1 MVPDPLYGGRV
12 AKERKKSDKREPER
26 AKARKAPKRAPGTGL
41 SGRDASDGPGGF
53 GPDDRPA
60 VTVTV
65 DVVLLALEEGEL
77 SVLLV
82 ERGRDPHRS
91 RWALPGTVVDP
102 DEELVTAAARA
113 VAGRTGMVVAPERLA
128 QLATFADPDR
138 DPRTRVVSVGFVAVT
153 ERATPPAGGVVAS
166 GRWWAV
172 AEVVATK
179 GPTLAFD
186 HSAILAA
193 GLAFVDTGLESSD
206 LAIALLEE
214 PFTLGDLRR
223 AYEAVWGVPLE
234 PANFRRK
241 VLATPGFVDATGQLR
256 IVTTGRPAELYR
268 RGSGGRLHPPL
279 LRPR

>member
-1 MVPDPLYGGRV
+1 M
-12 AKERKKSDKREPER
+12 AKERKKSDKRAPER
-26 AKARKAPKRAPGTGL
+26 AKERKPQKRGPDTPKAR
-41 SGRDASDGPGGF
+41 RDAPDGPGGF

-65 DVVLLALEEGEL
+65 DVVVFAMDDGAL

-82 ERGRDPHRS
+82 ERRREPHRKA
-91 RWALPGTVVDP
+91 WALPGTVVDP
-102 DEELVTAAARA
+102 DEGLVTAAARA
-113 VAGRTGMVVAPERLA
+113 VVARTGVGVAPERLT

-138 DPRTRVVSVGFVAVT
+138 DPRTRVVTVGFVAVT
-153 ERATPPAGGVVAS
+153 DWATPPPGGKGAS
-166 GRWWAV
+166 GRWWPV
-172 AEVVATK
+172 ADVVAKK

-186 HSAILAA
+186 HGAILSAA
-193 GLAFVDTGLESSD
+193 LTSVDTGLETSD
-206 LAIALLEE
+206 LGIGLLEE

-241 VLATPGFVDATGQLR
+241 VLATPGFVAATGQVR
-256 IVTTGRPAELYR
+256 MVSTGRPAELYR

>member
-1 MVPDPLYGGRV
+1 M
-12 AKERKKSDKREPER
+12 AKERKKSDKRAPER
-26 AKARKAPKRAPGTGL
+26 TKERKAAKRPPGTRK

-65 DVVLLALEEGEL
+65 DVVLLAMDEGEL

-82 ERGRDPHRS
+82 ERRRDPHRNA
-91 RWALPGTVVDP
+91 WALPGTVVDP
-102 DEELVTAAARA
+102 DEELVAAAARA
-113 VAGRTGMVVAPERLA
+113 VAGRTGVVVAPERLA
-128 QLATFADPDR
+128 QLGTFADPDR
-138 DPRTRVVSVGFVAVT
+138 DPRTRVMTVGFVAVI
-153 ERATPPAGGVVAS
+153 ERATPPAGGKVAS
-166 GRWWAV
+166 GRWWRV
-172 AEVVATK
+172 AEVVAKK

-186 HSAILAA
+186 HGAILSAA
-193 GLAFVDTGLESSD
+193 LASVDAGLESSD
-206 LAIALLEE
+206 LGIGLLEE

-241 VLATPGFVDATGQLR
+241 VLATPGFVKATGQVR
-256 IVTTGRPAELYR
+256 MVTTGRPAELYR